1 LTGRLENGNWKME
14 NRNSKVENRK
24 TKLENGKMKIEILR
38 ELRGLDEQGGRAIT
52 ADCTPTA

>member
-1 LTGRLENGNWKME
+1 VSVDGKTGKWKLETGK
-14 NRNSKVENRK
+14 SKLESRK